1 MKVLSRRLFVKAL
14 PAAPLAAPTLAQEAM
29 GNMPPPPP
37 AEFASG
43 SVPATPIDDR
53 AWAKERRTMLERI
66 IRGEPDERE
75 ELDRKGYNWRALA
88 YHYDSIRSLS
98 PVMRARLYADATY
111 LRQKERQRLW
121 AMFEMKDLIKKFF

>member
-14 PAAPLAAPTLAQEAM
+14 PAAPLAAPALAQEAI
-29 GNMPPPPP
+29 GNMAVPQS

-43 SVPATPIDDR
+43 SGGLTAIDDR

-75 ELDRKGYNWRALA
+75 ELDRKGHDWRALA
-88 YHYDSIRSLS
+88 YHYDSIRSFS

-111 LRQKERQRLW
+111 RRQKERQRLW